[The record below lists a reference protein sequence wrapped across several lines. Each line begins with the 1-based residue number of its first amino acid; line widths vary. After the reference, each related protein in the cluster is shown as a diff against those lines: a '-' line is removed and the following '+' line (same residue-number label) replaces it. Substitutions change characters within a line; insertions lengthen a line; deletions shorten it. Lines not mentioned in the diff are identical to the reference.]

1 MTAAIL
7 FLVVSL
13 CVALPSAY
21 AVALVPVF
29 SLLERTFIEPGTVLT
44 VGPMDVAAID
54 IAVII
59 LLGKLLVDIARR
71 RTIAADPRLY
81 AMLAIFLG
89 VNLFAT
95 LVAGVKFGESHLLEC
110 ATAWARLVASM
121 MLVPITAQAIR
132 TLPQARRCLWILLGT
147 LGVLA
152 AIQFVNFF
160 GASHGLVIGEVQGL
174 ERGEVRY
181 FGPVGDSVGFVL
193 LLGYLL
199 ALCFGSLAGAAAFL
213 GAILLTAGFGAIFAT
228 VLGSVF
234 FLLTARDAPAFG
246 AALRRRVWLLPILLV
261 GVPVVGVLYARP
273 FMGPLLDR
281 VATGEYESSG
291 EQRLDSGRAAVAMI
305 LDNPLFGVGYMGYQ
319 QSLERYGGNQF
330 FDLSNPDGGT
340 ANANNQVLQTLT
352 DSGLPGL
359 VVFVGLVFCVGRS
372 FRNIAA
378 RRDEPFFSA
387 FYRGALFWLLALV
400 FGNLSAVWLL
410 PSFAEIVLWILLGI
424 SVALPRLLAQQALHE
439 NARSHPYR
447 RIANWP
453 LHESPSRYHQY

>member
-1 MTAAIL
+1 MTAVL

-13 CVALPSAY
+13 CAALPSAY
-21 AVALVPVF
+21 VVALVPVF
-29 SLLERTFIEPGTVLT
+29 WLLERLFREEAIFT
-44 VGPMDVAAID
+44 VGPMDVTVID
-54 IAVII
+54 VALTI
-59 LLGKLLVDIARR
+59 LLGKLLLNIARKR
-71 RTIAADPRLY
+71 NIVADRRLY
-81 AMLAIFLG
+81 SMFAVFLA
-89 VNLFAT
+89 VNLLAT
-95 LVAGVKFGESHLLEC
+95 LVAGVKFGESHLLGC
-110 ATAWARLVASM
+110 VIAWARVVAFM
-121 MLVPITAQAIR
+121 MLVPITAQAIK
-132 TLPQARRCLWILLGT
+132 TLPQARRCLWILFGT

-160 GASHGLVIGEVQGL
+160 GASHGIVIGEVQGL
-174 ERGEVRY
+174 ERGEPRY

-199 ALCFGSLAGAAAFL
+199 ALCFGSLAGAGAFL
-213 GAILLTAGFGAIFAT
+213 GGILLTAGIGASFAA
-228 VLGSVF
+228 VLGSAF

-281 VATGEYESSG
+281 VATGSYASSG
-291 EQRLDSGRAAVAMI
+291 EGRLDSGRLAVAMI

-330 FDLSNPDGGT
+330 FDLSKLDGGT

-359 VVFVGLVFCVGRS
+359 VVFVGLVFCMGRS

-387 FYRGALFWLLALV
+387 FYRGALIWLLALV
-400 FGNLSAVWLL
+400 FGNLAAVWLL
-410 PSFAEIVLWILLGI
+410 PSFVEIVLWILLGI
-424 SVALPRLLAQQALHE
+424 SVALPRLLAQQA
-439 NARSHPYR
+439 S
-447 RIANWP
+447 
-453 LHESPSRYHQY
+453 HESPRRHPHRRNTKMAIA